1 MPRRVRGRVLFMEQF
16 KPKTRVLVVDDH
28 VTFADSLAT
37 ILNQDGCVAA
47 AVYSGEQAIAA
58 ATDFRPDVLISDVI
72 MDGLS
77 GIDTAILIG
86 RAFPDCEIVL
96 VSGQLDTAD
105 LLERARRQG
114 HIFEIMAK
122 PVHPETI
129 LNRLNHLHPPA
140 GNPVAPRTSNGFAH

>member
-1 MPRRVRGRVLFMEQF
+1 MEQF
-16 KPKTRVLVVDDH
+16 KSKTKVLVVDDH
-28 VTFADSLAT
+28 ATFADSLVL
-37 ILNQDGCVAA
+37 ILNQDGCEAT
-47 AVYSGEQAIAA
+47 AVYSGEAAVEA

-72 MDGLS
+72 MDGMT

-114 HIFEIMAK
+114 HLFEILAK

-129 LNRLNHLHPPA
+129 LGRLNHR
-140 GNPVAPRTSNGFAH
+140 NAPEENRDGVGISRRLAL

>member
-1 MPRRVRGRVLFMEQF
+1 MQQL
-16 KPKTRVLVVDDH
+16 KPKTRVLIVDDH

-37 ILNQDGCVAA
+37 ILNQDGCLAA
-47 AVYSGEQAIAA
+47 AVYSGEQAVAA

-72 MDGLS
+72 MHGLN

-114 HIFEIMAK
+114 HIFEVMAK

-129 LNRLNHLHPPA
+129 LNRLNQRNDPS
-140 GNPVAPRTSNGFAH
+140 GNPAAPGTSKGLAH